1 MPVFSKEGFRALRL
15 AWALLALAVFVSA
28 AFVAGSLWFL
38 DQEKKENASSGLRLK
53 DAKARVEA
61 ARRERENL
69 QESAAVF
76 RTLVARGLLQAEKR
90 LDLVEMLNSL
100 RTRHGVFAMDYE
112 VAPQRTLV
120 LPGSRSFDSIDVLA
134 SRVRLKVRA
143 LHEGDLVEF
152 IDGLTNARQGLYPID
167 RCVLKRL
174 EIAQPDSIQPRVE
187 ADCMMEWITLKE
199 KRANRS

>member
-1 MPVFSKEGFRALRL
+1 MFVLSKEGFRTLKVS
-15 AWALLALAVFVSA
+15 WTLLALSVFVSTS
-28 AFVAGSLWFL
+28 FVLGSLWFL
-38 DQEKKENASSGLRLK
+38 DQEKKENTSSGVRLK
-53 DAKARVEA
+53 EAKARVEA

-69 QESAAVF
+69 QESSAVF

-112 VAPQRTLV
+112 VSPQRALV
-120 LPGSRSFDSIDVLA
+120 LPGSRNFDSIDVLA

-143 LHEGDLVEF
+143 LHEGDLIDF
-152 IDGLTNARQGLYPID
+152 IEGLTNGRQGLYPID
-167 RCVLKRL
+167 RCVLRRL
-174 EIAQPDSIQPRVE
+174 DTAQPNAIQPRVE
-187 ADCMMEWITLKE
+187 ADCMMEWITLRE